1 MLSGFLKLETL
12 EIICN
17 VCLSLLVETV
27 SSRLDQETRDRDVTR
42 TMNGVA
48 IKSVVSTL
56 YYYVDVADHQ

>member
-1 MLSGFLKLETL
+1 MSPRLE
-12 EIICN
+12 
-17 VCLSLLVETV
+17 
-27 SSRLDQETRDRDVTR
+27 RETRDRDVTR